1 MSTKYGEA
9 INMKFLKARASKFA
23 VVLLTLGIPL
33 VVAGQSEIFKWTDK
47 HGHVHYS
54 DKAPQNEPAE
64 QLELDAPNIMRSQS
78 DELWNFEFDG
88 REWALGHKAANQ
100 NSSIREYVLVGQ
112 SVEDWTELVTSQ
124 YMRTALSIEQYYD
137 KFWRENPDCPSLEAS
152 KARETTETIIFQGK
166 HGACGGYEPGE
177 FIQRL
182 SGIDGGILILT
193 FAQKGQLTSENRS
206 NWTRILSEA
215 NTKYLRPEEKLKAKS
230 LPLSQLGPLPDNTVS
245 KYLETLSTSVFGNP
259 KQRSAGFSISLRARK
274 GLPAGAYL
282 EVHFPDPSDLDKKNI
297 ESKVLAAGETE
308 AFFTSPEN
316 RDIKCW
322 NYEVLVYIYRGDS
335 KTKLLGTHRQVIQS
349 RINYARI
356 KDVRDYV
363 RAARTGLCP

>member
-1 MSTKYGEA
+1 MQFVKG
-9 INMKFLKARASKFA
+9 RVSKFA
-23 VVLLTLGIPL
+23 VVLLALGLPL

-54 DKAPQNEPAE
+54 DKAPQSEPAE
-64 QLELDAPNIMRSQS
+64 QLELDTPNIMRSQS

-88 REWALGHKAANQ
+88 REWALGHQAAIQ

-124 YMRTALSIEQYYD
+124 YMRTALSIAQYYD

-152 KARETTETIIFQGK
+152 KIRETTETIIFQGK

-182 SGIDGGILILT
+182 SGIDGGILNLT

-206 NWTRILSEA
+206 NWTKILSEA
-215 NTKYLRPEEKLKAKS
+215 NIKYFRSQKIVKTKS

-245 KYLETLSTSVFGNP
+245 EYLETLGTMVGPNSNSLLA
-259 KQRSAGFSISLRARK
+259 SFSIRLKARK
-274 GLPAGAYL
+274 ALPAGAYL
-282 EVHFPDPSDLDKKNI
+282 EVHFPDPSDLDKKDI
-297 ESKVLAAGETE
+297 ESKVLRSGENE
-308 AFFTSPEN
+308 AFFISPEY
-316 RDIKCW
+316 REMKCW
-322 NYEVLVYIYRGDS
+322 NYEVLVYIYRGES

-349 RINYARI
+349 RVNYSRI
-356 KDVRDYV
+356 KDTRDLLSAMLKGG
-363 RAARTGLCP
+363 RCP